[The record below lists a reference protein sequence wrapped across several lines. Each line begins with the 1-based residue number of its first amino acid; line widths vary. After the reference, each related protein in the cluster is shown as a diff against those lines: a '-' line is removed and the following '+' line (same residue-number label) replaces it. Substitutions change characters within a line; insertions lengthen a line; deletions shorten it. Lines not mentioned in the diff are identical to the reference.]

1 MINKVKAIVACCLGC
16 IALFVACDSGDI
28 EDKEYT
34 SSSKGQAVKVTAT
47 ISGLST
53 WGSGYN
59 VALAG
64 FREGSNYAVMQQ
76 TIQSSLADGE
86 QVELV
91 LGNLTGQVATVEFSV
106 TNRLRERIVTLA
118 RVQLADYSDTQD
130 TIQLDLGAVD
140 VSMFGALQQ
149 GVFNMACIQCHGGNG
164 RSAASL
170 NLTEGNAY
178 ANLVDVPSTRKEG
191 MKRVESGNASQS
203 LLHQILAEGGA
214 DILHYN
220 HTEVLSSQFK
230 DNHDGVLGLID
241 DWINRLKADI

>member
-1 MINKVKAIVACCLGC
+1 MVYKVKAIVAYCWCCM
-16 IALFVACDSGDI
+16 FMMTACDSGDI
-28 EDKEYT
+28 EDRDYT
-34 SSSKGQAVKVTAT
+34 SMSQGQAVKVTAT

-76 TIQSSLADGE
+76 TLQSSLADGQE
-86 QVELV
+86 VALV
-91 LGNLTGQVATVEFSV
+91 LGNLSGQVHSVEFAV

-118 RVQLADYSDTQD
+118 RVQLADYSDAED
-130 TIQLDLGAVD
+130 TIFVDLGQVD
-140 VSMFGALQQ
+140 VSMFGALQR
-149 GVFNMACIQCHGGNG
+149 GVFDRACVQCHGGNG
-164 RSAASL
+164 RSAAEL
-170 NLTEGNAY
+170 NLTEGRAKE
-178 ANLVDVPSTRKEG
+178 NLVDVASTRKEG

-230 DNHDGVLGLID
+230 ENREGVLGLID
-241 DWINRLKADI
+241 DWINGL

>member
-64 FREGSNYAVMQQ
+64 FREGSNYAVMQ
-76 TIQSSLADGE
+76 
-86 QVELV
+86 
-91 LGNLTGQVATVEFSV
+91 GQVATVEFSV

-130 TIQLDLGAVD
+130 TIQVDLGAVD

>member
-1 MINKVKAIVACCLGC
+1 MVYKVKAMVTCCLGC

-28 EDKEYT
+28 EDGDYT
-34 SSSKGQAVKVTAT
+34 SMSQGQAVKVTAT

-76 TIQSSLADGE
+76 TLQSSLADGQE
-86 QVELV
+86 VALV
-91 LGNLTGQVATVEFSV
+91 LGNLSGQVHSVEFAV

-118 RVQLADYSDTQD
+118 RVQLSDYSEAQD
-130 TIQLDLGAVD
+130 TIFVDLGQVD
-140 VSMFGALQQ
+140 VSMFGALQR
-149 GVFNMACIQCHGGNG
+149 GVFDRACVQCHGGNG
-164 RSAASL
+164 RSAAEL
-170 NLTEGNAY
+170 NLTEGWAKE
-178 ANLVDVPSTRKEG
+178 NLVDVASTRKEG

-203 LLHQILAEGGA
+203 LLHQILADGGA

-230 DNHDGVLGLID
+230 ENREGVLGLID
-241 DWINRLKADI
+241 DWINGL